1 MVCRYVSVNPFIWTQ
16 PLEDPAKIV
25 GMDVFARDVAM
36 ILKGKTNVALFGPR
50 DTGKTS
56 FTNQLA
62 GELALDHGDGAPP
75 HTVVRINL
83 QRAFS
88 IPAFN
93 ACVHDAL
100 LGHPAKRI
108 QREARKQLAVLEK
121 EIGFDI
127 KVIKGTVRRSGVTPE
142 QDSEALHAQLASIP
156 KLDAQVVVVFDE
168 FQRLNRCPDEPL
180 SIIRSA
186 LMSSGAGNVSL
197 LLTGSIREALK
208 MMLDKSDEPIFDEAH
223 QMQLPE
229 IEHVAF
235 LEYLDYNFEA
245 TGKPASEDAL
255 NHLLNLTR
263 CHPKRTQ
270 QLAWAAWRSARP
282 AGEPV
287 DVGTVEA
294 AHEDLLSGSE
304 ANEFTATIDTLGAGG
319 EPDANEER
327 ALFLLGER
335 GGRNP
340 TSREH
345 VGLYGFTN
353 HTMIVPAFERLRR
366 RGLVEK
372 RGSEW
377 AIVDP
382 LFATW
387 LSRNSPFLADAPRPG
402 KG

>member
-1 MVCRYVSVNPFIWTQ
+1 MAVNPFVCTQ

-25 GMDVFARDVAM
+25 GMDAFAREVAM
-36 ILKGKTNVALFGPR
+36 ILKGRTNVAIFGPR

-56 FTNQLA
+56 FTAQLA
-62 GELALDHGDGAPP
+62 GELARDHGEGAPP
-75 HTVVRINL
+75 HAVVRVNL

-100 LGHPAKRI
+100 IGHPDRRI

-127 KVIKGTVRRSGVTPE
+127 KVIKGTVRRTGVTPT
-142 QDSEALHAQLASIP
+142 QDVEALHAQLASIA
-156 KLDAQVVVVFDE
+156 KLGDAVVVVFDE
-168 FQRLNRCPDEPL
+168 FQRLNRCPEQPL
-180 SIIRSA
+180 SIVRSA

-208 MMLDKSDEPIFDEAH
+208 MMLEGSDEPIFGEAH

-229 IEHVAF
+229 INHVEF
-235 LEYLDYNFEA
+235 LEYLEYSFDV
-245 TGKPASEDAL
+245 TGKPATEEAL
-255 NHLLNLTR
+255 NHLLNLTG

-270 QLAWAAWRSARP
+270 QLAWATWRLARP
-282 AGEPV
+282 SGGPLDV
-287 DVGTVEA
+287 DVVEA
-294 AHEDLLSGSE
+294 AHEEMLSPSQS
-304 ANEFTATIDTLGAGG
+304 AEFSAMIDTLGSGG
-319 EPDANEER
+319 ESEINEQR
-327 ALFLLGER
+327 ALFLLAER
-335 GGRNP
+335 GGGRP
-340 TSREH
+340 TSREN

-366 RGLVEK
+366 RGLVDR
-372 RGSEW
+372 RGREW

-387 LSRNSPFLADAPRPG
+387 LRRTSPFTTVP
-402 KG
+402 

>member
-1 MVCRYVSVNPFIWTQ
+1 MSVNPFIWTQ
-16 PLEDPAKIV
+16 PLDDPAKIV
-25 GMDVFARDVAM
+25 GMDAFARDVAM

-56 FTNQLA
+56 FTSQLA
-62 GELALDHGDGAPP
+62 NELGLDHGDGAPA
-75 HTVVRINL
+75 HAVVRINL

-100 LGHPAKRI
+100 LGHPDRRLR
-108 QREARKQLAVLEK
+108 REARKQFAVLEK

-127 KVIKGTVRRSGVTPE
+127 RVIKGTVRRSGVTPE
-142 QDSEALHAQLASIP
+142 QDGEALHAQLASIP
-156 KLDAQVVVVFDE
+156 KLDAHVVVVFDE
-168 FQRLNRCPDEPL
+168 FQRLNRCPEEPL

-186 LMSSGAGNVSL
+186 LMSSGATNVSL
-197 LLTGSIREALK
+197 LLTGSIREALR
-208 MMLDKSDEPIFDEAH
+208 MMLEKSDEPIFGEAH

-229 IEHVAF
+229 IDHVAF

-245 TGKPASEDAL
+245 TGKPATEDAL

-270 QLAWAAWRSARP
+270 QLAWAAWRVARP
-282 AGEPV
+282 AGGPV
-287 DVGTVEA
+287 DVGTVET
-294 AHEDLLSGSE
+294 AHEDLLGGRE

-319 EPDANEER
+319 EAEANEVR

-353 HTMIVPAFERLRR
+353 HTMIIPAFERLRR
-366 RGLVEK
+366 RGMVEK

-377 AIVDP
+377 VIVDP

-387 LSRNSPFLADAPRPG
+387 LGRNSPFVPDAGRSREVD
-402 KG
+402 

>member
-1 MVCRYVSVNPFIWTQ
+1 MAVNPFIWTQ

-25 GMDVFARDVAM
+25 GMDPFARDVAM
-36 ILKGKTNVALFGPR
+36 ILKGKTNVAIFGPR

-56 FTNQLA
+56 FTSQLA
-62 GELALDHGDGAPP
+62 SELALDHGDDAPA
-75 HTVVRINL
+75 HAVVRINL

-100 LGHPAKRI
+100 LGHPDKRI
-108 QREARKQLAVLEK
+108 RREARKQFAVLER

-127 KVIKGTVRRSGVTPE
+127 KVIKGTVRRSGITPE

-156 KLDAQVVVVFDE
+156 KLDEQVVVVFDE

-180 SIIRSA
+180 SVIRSA
-186 LMSSGAGNVSL
+186 LMSSGATNVSL

-208 MMLDKSDEPIFDEAH
+208 MMLEKSDEPIFDEAH

-229 IEHVAF
+229 IDHVAF

-245 TGKPASEDAL
+245 TGKPATEEAL

-270 QLAWAAWRSARP
+270 QLAWAAWRAARP
-282 AGEPV
+282 AAGPV
-287 DVGTVEA
+287 DVGTVEG
-294 AHEDLLSGSE
+294 AHDDLLSGSE
-304 ANEFTATIDTLGAGG
+304 ASEFAATIDTLGAGG

-327 ALFLLGER
+327 ALFLLAER

-353 HTMIVPAFERLRR
+353 HTMIIPAFQRLRR
-366 RGLVEK
+366 RGLVER

-377 AIVDP
+377 VIVDP

-387 LSRNSPFLADAPRPG
+387 LGRNSPFLQDGGRPREAD
-402 KG
+402 

>member
-1 MVCRYVSVNPFIWTQ
+1 MAVNPFVWTQ

-25 GMDVFARDVAM
+25 GMDAFSREVAM
-36 ILKGKTNVALFGPR
+36 ILKGKTNVAIFGPR

-56 FTNQLA
+56 FTAQLA
-62 GELALDHGDGAPP
+62 GELGRDHGAGAPP

-88 IPAFN
+88 VPAFN

-100 LGHPAKRI
+100 LGHPSRRI

-127 KVIKGTVRRSGVTPE
+127 KVIKGAVRRTGVTPA
-142 QDSEALHAQLASIP
+142 QDVEALHAQLATIP
-156 KLDAQVVVVFDE
+156 KLGDDVVVVFDE
-168 FQRLNRCPDEPL
+168 FQRLNRCPEEPL

-186 LMSSGAGNVSL
+186 LMSSGASNVSL
-197 LLTGSIREALK
+197 LLTGSIREALQ
-208 MMLDKSDEPIFDEAH
+208 MMLDRSHEPIFGEAH

-229 IEHVAF
+229 IGHVEF
-235 LEYLDYNFEA
+235 LEYLDYSFEA
-245 TGKPASEDAL
+245 TGKPADEQAL

-270 QLAWAAWRSARP
+270 QLAWAAWRLARP
-282 AGEPV
+282 ANAPLGAEI
-287 DVGTVEA
+287 VEA
-294 AHEDLLSGSE
+294 AHEEMLSGTE
-304 ANEFTATIDTLGAGG
+304 AGEFAATLDTLGSGG
-319 EPDANEER
+319 DPETNEER
-327 ALFLLGER
+327 ALFLLAER
-335 GGRNP
+335 GGGSP

-353 HTMIVPAFERLRR
+353 HTMIIPAFERLRR
-366 RGLVEK
+366 RGLIDRR
-372 RGSEW
+372 RGEW
-377 AIVDP
+377 TIVDP

-387 LSRNSPFLADAPRPG
+387 LRRTSPFGSTPAPERPIRR
-402 KG
+402 

>member
-1 MVCRYVSVNPFIWTQ
+1 MAVNPFIWTQ

-25 GMDVFARDVAM
+25 GMDSFAREVAL
-36 ILKGKTNVALFGPR
+36 ILKGKTNVAIFGPR

-56 FTNQLA
+56 FTAQLA
-62 GELALDHGDGAPP
+62 GELGRDHGDGAPA

-88 IPAFN
+88 VPAFN

-100 LGHPAKRI
+100 LGHPSKRI

-127 KVIKGTVRRSGVTPE
+127 KVIKGAVRRSGVTPA
-142 QDSEALHAQLASIP
+142 QDVEALHAQLATIP
-156 KLDAQVVVVFDE
+156 RLGDDMVVVFDE
-168 FQRLNRCPDEPL
+168 FQRLNRCPEAPL

-186 LMSSGAGNVSL
+186 LMSSGASNVSL
-197 LLTGSIREALK
+197 LLTGSIREALQ
-208 MMLDKSDEPIFDEAH
+208 MMLDRSDEPIFGEAH

-229 IEHVAF
+229 IGHVEF
-235 LEYLDYNFEA
+235 LEYLDYSFEA
-245 TGKPASEDAL
+245 TGKPADEQAL

-270 QLAWAAWRSARP
+270 QLAWATWRLARP
-282 AGEPV
+282 SAGPV
-287 DVGTVEA
+287 GAEIVEA
-294 AHEDLLSGSE
+294 AHEEMLSGTE
-304 ANEFTATIDTLGAGG
+304 AGEFAATLDTLGSGG
-319 EPDANEER
+319 EPETNEER
-327 ALFLLGER
+327 ALFLLAER
-335 GGRNP
+335 GGASP

-353 HTMIVPAFERLRR
+353 HTMIIPAFERLRR
-366 RGLVEK
+366 RGLID
-372 RGSEW
+372 RRRDEW

-387 LSRNSPFLADAPRPG
+387 LRRTSPFVTG
-402 KG
+402 TTQ

>member
-1 MVCRYVSVNPFIWTQ
+1 MPVNPFIWTK
-16 PLEDPAKIV
+16 PLDDPAKIV
-25 GMDVFARDVAM
+25 GMDPFARDVAM
-36 ILKGKTNVALFGPR
+36 ILKGKTNVAIFGPR

-56 FTNQLA
+56 FICQLA
-62 GELALDHGDGAPP
+62 SELALNHGDDAPA

-100 LGHPAKRI
+100 LGHPDRRI
-108 QREARKQLAVLEK
+108 QREARKQFAVLEK

-127 KVIKGTVRRSGVTPE
+127 RVIKGTVRRSGVTPE

-156 KLDAQVVVVFDE
+156 KLDTQVVVVFDE

-180 SIIRSA
+180 SVIRSA
-186 LMSSGAGNVSL
+186 LMSSGSSNVSL

-208 MMLDKSDEPIFDEAH
+208 MMLEKSDEPIFDEAH

-229 IEHVAF
+229 IDHVAF
-235 LEYLDYNFEA
+235 LEYLDYNFAA
-245 TGKPASEDAL
+245 TGRAASEDAL

-270 QLAWAAWRSARP
+270 QLAWAVWRAAEAA
-282 AGEPV
+282 AGPV

-294 AHEDLLSGSE
+294 AHEELLSGNE
-304 ANEFTATIDTLGAGG
+304 ASEFTATVDMLGAGG
-319 EPDANEER
+319 DPEANEER
-327 ALFLLGER
+327 ALFLLAER

-353 HTMIVPAFERLRR
+353 HTLIVPAFERLRR
-366 RGLVEK
+366 RGLVER
-372 RGSEW
+372 RGREW
-377 AIVDP
+377 VIVDP

-387 LSRNSPFLADAPRPG
+387 LAHNSPFLQVEGRPRQAG
-402 KG
+402 

>member
-1 MVCRYVSVNPFIWTQ
+1 MPVNPFIWTK
-16 PLEDPAKIV
+16 PLDDPAKIV
-25 GMDVFARDVAM
+25 GMDPFARDVAM
-36 ILKGKTNVALFGPR
+36 ILKGKTNVAIFGPR

-56 FTNQLA
+56 FICQLA
-62 GELALDHGDGAPP
+62 NELALDHGADAPA

-100 LGHPAKRI
+100 LGHPDKRI
-108 QREARKQLAVLEK
+108 QREARKQFAVLEK

-127 KVIKGTVRRSGVTPE
+127 RVIKGTVRRSGVTPE

-156 KLDAQVVVVFDE
+156 KLAAHVVVVFDE

-180 SIIRSA
+180 SVIRSA
-186 LMSSGAGNVSL
+186 LMSSGSGNVSL

-208 MMLDKSDEPIFDEAH
+208 MMLEKSDEPIFDEAH

-229 IEHVAF
+229 IDHVAF
-235 LEYLDYNFEA
+235 LEYLDYNFAA
-245 TGKPASEDAL
+245 TGRPASEDAL

-270 QLAWAAWRSARP
+270 QLAWAVWRAAQAT
-282 AGEPV
+282 AGPV

-294 AHEDLLSGSE
+294 AHEELLSGNE
-304 ANEFTATIDTLGAGG
+304 ASEFTATVGMLGAGG
-319 EPDANEER
+319 DPDANEER
-327 ALFLLGER
+327 ALFLLAER

-353 HTMIVPAFERLRR
+353 HTMIIPAFERLRR
-366 RGLVEK
+366 RGLVER
-372 RGSEW
+372 RGPEW
-377 AIVDP
+377 VIVDP

-387 LSRNSPFLADAPRPG
+387 LARNSPFLPVEGRPRQAD
-402 KG
+402 